1 MNKHMKHLFTIIL
14 ILTSLTAFAQEVNEN
29 GRQLMR
35 TFRVSIEG
43 QDPKGYEIEN
53 KNVLFKIKHLT
64 DAYITLEIHNNSDVM
79 TTVNYSD
86 SYFAVDGT
94 TSRGIPG
101 ETYMKD
107 INAEIPNDIIA
118 PGTKI
123 TKSLHSRDFNFIRPM
138 LSNKR
143 ANKAFKAGEPRPIE
157 KLIMVVNIGD
167 EKVTQSFNFQV
178 IGTAEL
184 KTLDKKKK

>member
-1 MNKHMKHLFTIIL
+1 MKHLFSL
-14 ILTSLTAFAQEVNEN
+14 ILALSFFTTYSQEVNEN

-43 QDPKGYEIEN
+43 QDPKGYEIAN
-53 KNVLFKIKHLT
+53 KNVLFKIKHIS
-64 DAYITLEIHNNSDVM
+64 DIYVTLEIHNKSDVM
-79 TTVNYSD
+79 ATVNYSE

-94 TSRGIPG
+94 TAKVIPG
-101 ETYMKD
+101 ETYIKD
-107 INAEIPNDIIA
+107 INAEVPNDIIA

-123 TKSLHSRDFNFIRPM
+123 TKSLYSRDFNFIRPM

-157 KLIMVVNIGD
+157 KLIMVVNVGD
-167 EKVTQSFNFQV
+167 EKVTQTFNFQV

-184 KTLDKKKK
+184 NVLDKKKK

>member
-1 MNKHMKHLFTIIL
+1 MKHLFTIIL

-64 DAYITLEIHNNSDVM
+64 DTYITLEIHNNSDVM

-94 TSRGIPG
+94 TSRVIP
-101 ETYMKD
+101 EVTYMKE

-143 ANKAFKAGEPRPIE
+143 ANKAFKAGEARPIE
-157 KLIMVVNIGD
+157 KLIMVVNVGD
-167 EKVTQSFNFQV
+167 QKVTQTFNFQV

-184 KTLDKKKK
+184 KTLDKKRK